1 MLKQRLLIVGCGD
14 IALRLVRLLGSRY
27 RVYALTHS
35 PERFDLLRAAGVVP
49 LRGDLDDAASLSR
62 IAGLAHAIVHFA
74 PPPKEGRNDRRTRNL
89 LAALGKANSVPQRL
103 VFISTS
109 GVYGDCGG
117 AVVDETRPISP
128 DSARAVRRADAER
141 RLRAWGRS
149 RGVNVSILRVP
160 GIYAAYR
167 LPMARIEGNV
177 PALNDADDG
186 YSNHIHAEDLA
197 RIALA
202 ALRSGR
208 PNRVYHA
215 SDDEPMKMGDY
226 FDLLADH
233 FSLPRPP
240 RVSWQEAQES
250 IPRGLLS
257 FMGESRRLTNERI
270 KRELGVK
277 LVYPS
282 VRDAIVPDDV
292 RIKDVSH

>member
-14 IALRLVRLLGSRY
+14 IALRLVRLLGARY

-35 PERFDLLRAAGVVP
+35 PVRFDLLRAAGIVP

-62 IAGLAHAIVHFA
+62 IAGLAYAIVHFA
-74 PPPKEGRNDRRTRNL
+74 PPPKEGRIDLRTRNL

-149 RGVNVSILRVP
+149 RGVNVNILRVP
-160 GIYAAYR
+160 GIYAADR
-167 LPMARIEGNV
+167 LPMARIKQNV

-197 RIALA
+197 RIVLA

-240 RVSWQEAQES
+240 RVSWQAAQES
-250 IPRGLLS
+250 IPPGLLS
-257 FMGESRRLTNERI
+257 FMGESRQLVNRRI
-270 KRELGVK
+270 KRELGVR

-282 VRDAIVPDDV
+282 VRDAIGKLPDDV
-292 RIKDVSH
+292 

>member
-14 IALRLVRLLGSRY
+14 IALRLVRLLGARY

-35 PERFDLLRAAGVVP
+35 SGRFDLLRAAGIVP

-74 PPPKEGRNDRRTRNL
+74 PPPKEGRIDRHTRNL

-160 GIYAAYR
+160 GIYAADR
-167 LPMARIEGNV
+167 LPMARIERNV

-197 RIALA
+197 RIVLA

-240 RVSWQEAQES
+240 RVSWQAAQES
-250 IPRGLLS
+250 IPPGLLS
-257 FMGESRRLTNERI
+257 FMGESRQLVNRRI
-270 KRELGVK
+270 KRELGVR

-282 VRDAIVPDDV
+282 VRDAIGKFPDDV
-292 RIKDVSH
+292 

>member
-14 IALRLVRLLGSRY
+14 IALRLVRLLGARY
-27 RVYALTHS
+27 LVYALTHS
-35 PERFDLLRAAGVVP
+35 PERFDLLRAAGIVP
-49 LRGDLDDAASLSR
+49 LRGDLDDAASLGR
-62 IAGLAHAIVHFA
+62 IAGLAHAVVHFA
-74 PPPKEGRNDRRTRNL
+74 PPPKEGRIDRRTRNL
-89 LAALGKANSVPQRL
+89 LAALGKATNSVPRRL

-117 AVVDETRPISP
+117 AVVDETRPIRP
-128 DSARAVRRADAER
+128 DTARAVRRADAER

-160 GIYAAYR
+160 GIYAADR
-167 LPMARIEGNV
+167 LPMARIERNV
-177 PALNDADDG
+177 PALNEADDG

-197 RIALA
+197 RIVLA

-226 FDLLADH
+226 FDHLADH

-250 IPRGLLS
+250 IPPGLLS
-257 FMGESRRLTNERI
+257 FMGESRRLVNARI
-270 KRELGVK
+270 KRELGVR

-282 VRDAIVPDDV
+282 VRDAIGKFPGNT
-292 RIKDVSH
+292 

>member
-1 MLKQRLLIVGCGD
+1 MPKQRLLIVGCGD
-14 IALRLVRLLGSRY
+14 IALRLARMLGARY
-27 RVYALTHS
+27 RVYALTRS
-35 PERFDLLRAAGVVP
+35 PERLDLLRAAGIVP
-49 LRGDLDDAASLSR
+49 VPGNLDDAASLSR
-62 IAGLAHAIVHFA
+62 IAGLAHAVVHFA
-74 PPPKEGRNDRRTRNL
+74 PPPKEGCIDRRTRNL
-89 LAALGKANSVPQRL
+89 LAALGKANNVPQRL

-117 AVVDETRPISP
+117 AVVDETRRVAPAT
-128 DSARAVRRADAER
+128 ARAVRRADAER

-160 GIYAAYR
+160 GIYAADR
-167 LPMARIEGNV
+167 LSMARIERSV

-186 YSNHIHAEDLA
+186 YTNHIHAEDLA

-240 RVSWQEAQES
+240 RVSWQEAQEI
-250 IPRGLLS
+250 IPPGLLS
-257 FMGESRRLTNERI
+257 FMGESRRLVNARI
-270 KRELGVK
+270 KRELGVR
-277 LVYPS
+277 LLYPS
-282 VRDAIVPDDV
+282 VRDGLGAA
-292 RIKDVSH
+292 

>member
-14 IALRLVRLLGSRY
+14 IALRLVRLLGARY

-35 PERFDLLRAAGVVP
+35 PVRFDLLRAAGVVP
-49 LRGDLDDAASLSR
+49 LRGDLDDASSLSR

-74 PPPKEGRNDRRTRNL
+74 PPPKEGRIDRRTRNL

-128 DSARAVRRADAER
+128 DSARAVRRADAEK
-141 RLRAWGRS
+141 RLRTWGRS
-149 RGVNVSILRVP
+149 RGVKVSILRVP
-160 GIYAAYR
+160 GIYAADR
-167 LPMARIEGNV
+167 LPMGRIERNV
-177 PALNDADDG
+177 PALSEADDG

-197 RIALA
+197 RITLA
-202 ALRSGR
+202 ALRTGR

-240 RVSWQEAQES
+240 RVSWQEAQET
-250 IPRGLLS
+250 IPPGLLS
-257 FMGESRRLTNERI
+257 FMGESRRLVNQRI
-270 KRELGVK
+270 KRELGVR

-282 VRDAIVPDDV
+282 VRDGLGGTT
-292 RIKDVSH
+292 